1 MPRVLQSQRLA
12 MTPLMLLMACGAEA
26 VPEPA
31 SLRLEGAPAAFAV
44 VLRSAARGQVG
55 YVADDS
61 AARLLVRAA
70 TRGDDDAR
78 LCGLMAS
85 RTRAPVPVDWG
96 WPVDSASLRLAP
108 RVLSSGDVQGVRFV
122 LPGTDARY
130 VFEGLTRDGA
140 HRVSV
145 RWPVVNDPA
154 RPVPVGAPDS
164 LIEQALVPSPR
175 ALDSLVGAL
184 RLTRLEAV
192 ADERPDEPPSAA
204 RAVPVFNDLPL
215 YELALPEACREATVA
230 LSALARVDQ
239 RVRIAVR
246 AGDEIRAHAVVANGT
261 VRVAFDEAPPRTES
275 RERQSEPQ
283 VRLTAVADGR
293 LTLRVRVQ
301 VLPRAQAERQTVL
314 LRVRRDRPSE

>member
-1 MPRVLQSQRLA
+1 
-12 MTPLMLLMACGAEA
+12 MTPLTLLMACGVEA

-31 SLRLEGAPAAFAV
+31 ALRLEGSPATFAV

-55 YVADDS
+55 YVAGDS
-61 AARLLVRAA
+61 AARLLVRTAE
-70 TRGDDDAR
+70 RGDDDAR

-96 WPVDSASLRLAP
+96 WPVDSASPRLAP

-184 RLTRLEAV
+184 RLTRVLA
-192 ADERPDEPPSAA
+192 ASDTPTDEPPSVT

-215 YELALPEACREATVA
+215 YELVLPEACREATVA
-230 LSALARVDQ
+230 LAALARVDQ

-283 VRLTAVADGR
+283 TRLTAAADGL